1 MVHLH
6 VGMCYSRPTTVYSV
20 NGCISTLQTLAPHSL
35 SPTSRVATRLPP
47 RALRPALSCRHWPW
61 RASACPVVPGSPRGA
76 RFAPWCPRMPSHAL
90 WCPIMPCG
98 APSCPAGRWLVPCT
112 MPKHALWCPV
122 MPVSVMPGTDLLHHL
137 CHRCDPHRLLSSL
150 SATGTARCRARV
162 RAKTKR
168 RKPRVVARTRTCEN
182 VALSQQAVTH
192 HESVIWR

>member
-1 MVHLH
+1 MRHRLA
-6 VGMCYSRPTTVYSV
+6 RPQSSHTQPVCARPIRDRYKDTHHA
-20 NGCISTLQTLAPHSL
+20 C
-35 SPTSRVATRLPP
+35 
-47 RALRPALSCRHWPW
+47 RARW
-61 RASACPVVPGSPRGA
+61 CPVRPVLPGSPRGA
-76 RFAPWCPRMPSHAL
+76 PAWPSHAL

-182 VALSQQAVTH
+182 QNVALSQQAVTH